1 MAARKIKSFI
11 SATEEAPVEPIEFE
25 LVKGETFEAYGEVS
39 GAVTLEFIA
48 ATSGDNSA
56 ETAKGLLAYL
66 KASMD
71 EENFKRFDA
80 IIHSPNHKIKIET
93 LSGIVAYL
101 IEERS
106 SRPTEAS

>member
-11 SATEEAPVEPIEFE
+11 AETAKAPAEPIIFE
-25 LVKGETFEAYGEVS
+25 LVEGETFEAYGDVS
-39 GAVTLEFIA
+39 GATTLEFIA
-48 ATSGDNSA
+48 ATSSENSGDQA
-56 ETAKGLLAYL
+56 RGLLAYL

-80 IIHSPNHKIKIET
+80 IIKSPDHKISIET
-93 LSGIVAYL
+93 LSNIVAFL